1 MSQDPGVKRMA
12 PKLVNSITRAVHLC
26 ESTLAFGKAEEPAP
40 KLTDVSLYDIVD
52 DIVDSERLASPD
64 ANLILHADVP
74 VGTKVVAD
82 TEQLY
87 RVIHNLVRNAR
98 QALIATGQGGEIKI
112 SFAENDDSWQ
122 IRICDTGPGL
132 PPKALEHLFKPF
144 QGGMRKGGTGLGLA
158 ISSELIRGHGGE
170 LTLESSNEAGT
181 VFKISLPKDT
191 VTEI

>member
-1 MSQDPGVKRMA
+1 MSEDPTVKRMA

-40 KLTDVSLYDIVD
+40 KLTDVPI
-52 DIVDSERLASPD
+52 
-64 ANLILHADVP
+64 ADV
-74 VGTKVVAD
+74 VQDVVESESLAIGEFDLKLTNSVAQGALVKAD
-82 TEQLY
+82 AEQLY

-98 QALIATGQGGEIKI
+98 QAIVTAGQAGEITI
-112 SFAENDDSWQ
+112 ALEDAPDYSL
-122 IRICDTGPGL
+122 IRVSDTGPGL

-170 LTLESSNEAGT
+170 LTLEKSDETGT
-181 VFKISLPKDT
+181 VFKICLPKGDAA
-191 VTEI
+191 EI